1 MPLAFRRR
9 AVDEIFPLAATL
21 AIGMMISIGILGVF
35 WFDVSAIAEPGRAES
50 YIDSAGRH

>member
-1 MPLAFRRR
+1 MKYFL
-9 AVDEIFPLAATL
+9 LAATL